1 MSARRKSRRP
11 LLVFSAGNLPVRS
24 QSKTVSFATPSSR
37 AASLRPLNA
46 LAENFWRVTQAI
58 PDAPIGWRVTVAFY
72 LTKVSMSDKPHTDLT
87 SLRQCQD
94 FTRSRDQTFF
104 CGLDH
109 RRHGHQ
115 ITLAGSGI
123 ATQLFSMFPV

>member
-87 SLRQCQD
+87 SVEWSLAYQ
-94 FTRSRDQTFF
+94 TWRSEKDVDAYENAIKI
-104 CGLDH
+104 GL
-109 RRHGHQ
+109 
-115 ITLAGSGI
+115 IPKPPT
-123 ATQLFSMFPV
+123 PVDLSFIFG